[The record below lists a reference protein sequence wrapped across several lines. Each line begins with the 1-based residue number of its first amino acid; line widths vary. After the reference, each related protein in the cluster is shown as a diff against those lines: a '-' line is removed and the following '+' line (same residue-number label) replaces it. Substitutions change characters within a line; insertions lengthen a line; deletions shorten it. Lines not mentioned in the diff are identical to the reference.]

1 MARVNAQQ
9 WLAKWGTGLQGS
21 TEAIKAGIAN
31 VKQAPGIAAAAAK
44 DRYIA
49 NVNASVDTWAK
60 NVSAVTTQQWQSAMT
75 TKTLPR
81 LASGITSAQANKQ
94 QNITAM
100 LTAVDAAVADAN
112 AVPRGNIEQNIQRA
126 AIFAR
131 SMAARA
137 PKRNK

>member
-9 WLAKWGTGLQGS
+9 WLAKWGTNLQAAGP
-21 TEAIKAGIAN
+21 AIQNGIAN
-31 VKQAPGIAAAAAK
+31 VKQAPGLSAAAAK

-60 NVSAVTTQQWQSAMT
+60 NVSAVSLNDWQNAMK

-81 LASGITSAQANKQ
+81 LAQGITAAQANKT
-94 QNITAM
+94 QNVQAM
-100 LTAVDAAVADAN
+100 LSAVDAAVADAN